1 MKQLMKVAL
10 ALVVLAAFALCLQ
23 IVTFSQTS
31 SKSATQDQGALV
43 KAMREYK
50 GVKLG
55 LKRDQVH
62 TAMGKPTS
70 SSESSEDFNL
80 TGEDQMTVHY
90 DNGEVKAI
98 QLVFLEAKNAPAW
111 NDVVGDAEVN
121 QTDTGA
127 KHARRVMAKDN
138 FWVSIW
144 QSKDSSTT
152 RITISR

>member
-10 ALVVLAAFALCLQ
+10 ALVVLAGFALCLQ
-23 IVTFSQTS
+23 IVTVSQTL
-31 SKSATQDQGALV
+31 SKSATQDQGAPV

-62 TAMGKPTS
+62 TALGKPTNS
-70 SSESSEDFNL
+70 SDNSEDYNL

-98 QLVFLEAKNAPAW
+98 QLVFLEPKNAPAW

-127 KHARRVMAKDN
+127 KHARRVVAKDN

-144 QSKDSSTT
+144 QSKDSSIT
-152 RITISR
+152 RITISK

>member
-10 ALVVLAAFALCLQ
+10 ALVVLAGFALCLQ
-23 IVTFSQTS
+23 IVTVSQTL
-31 SKSATQDQGALV
+31 SKSATQDQAAPV

-62 TAMGKPTS
+62 TALGKPTNS
-70 SSESSEDFNL
+70 SDNSEDYNL

-98 QLVFLEAKNAPAW
+98 QLVFLEPKNAPAW

-127 KHARRVMAKDN
+127 KHARRVVAKDN

-144 QSKDSSTT
+144 QSKDSSIT
-152 RITISR
+152 RITISK